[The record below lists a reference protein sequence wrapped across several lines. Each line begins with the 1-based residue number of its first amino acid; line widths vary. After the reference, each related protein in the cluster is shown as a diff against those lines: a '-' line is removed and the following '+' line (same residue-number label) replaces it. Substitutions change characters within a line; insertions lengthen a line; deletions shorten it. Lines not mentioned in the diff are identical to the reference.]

1 MCIYNKLFEYK
12 CTPQS
17 KECDAQD
24 ILTKMD
30 IQFYITYEELK
41 DFFPCLTN
49 KQIKEIL
56 SKNKK
61 YDLKKRNAPI
71 YEVAHFQ
78 LFKIM
83 EEITKELPDKLQSAI
98 TCILFSYLE
107 AISFKKSNT
116 TFINHGLRSNIS
128 DILKKS
134 KISPGELSNKT
145 GISVDIIK
153 EAMTNEGIKNI
164 RLGQLLIIGN
174 FFHIPL
180 TYLFDINRL
189 YQVWDLYGSM
199 D

>member
-145 GISVDIIK
+145 GISVDIIN

-180 TYLFDINRL
+180 TCLFDINRL
-189 YQVWDLYGSM
+189 YQLWDLYGSM